1 MIGQQQIIDIR
12 KTGKKPTAIFFHF
25 GYEAPICKFDFEQP
39 ERSIAWKLFPLVI
52 INPNEIELSH
62 DLRFA
67 SGCQCHVD
75 IKDSNSN
82 SMVFLDSLVNAGA
95 SAVIAVCMKS
105 GILMTYYG
113 EWVAY
118 AP

>member
-1 MIGQQQIIDIR
+1 MIGQNQIIEVR
-12 KTGKKPTAIFFHF
+12 KSGKKPSAIFFHF
-25 GYEAPICKFDFEQP
+25 GYPAPVSRFDFEQP
-39 ERSIAWKLFPLVI
+39 ERAIAWKLFPLVC
-52 INPNEIELSH
+52 INPNETEISH

-75 IKDSNSN
+75 IKESNEDS
-82 SMVFLDSLVNAGA
+82 MRFLDDLVNAGA

-105 GILMTYYG
+105 GIMLTYYG
-113 EWVAY
+113 EWLAY